1 MVRPGFGRA
10 TTPTIT
16 ASDRLDRTR
25 ALVTNGPIPR
35 LEVVQAALDA
45 LRGHGLQCGAHSRQD
60 VDELRAGIERRGAHA
75 HLAID
80 APHLGQP
87 SRSASRAVRRGRR
100 SAGVLDRA
108 DVRLSIRVD
117 EEGRTFTRFDV
128 APDSA
133 IEFEH
138 VSDEKMLPTRIERIT
153 FMRHDER
160 IQFTPTSGA

>member
-1 MVRPGFGRA
+1 MSFRKPGHKGVFAGG
-10 TTPTIT
+10 TPVWLTQWQGISKDNYAGT
-16 ASDRLDRTR
+16 AKIKD
-25 ALVTNGPIPR
+25 GY
-35 LEVVQAALDA
+35 
-45 LRGHGLQCGAHSRQD
+45 
-60 VDELRAGIERRGAHA
+60 VDEPVTVSSDKLSPEQIG
-75 HLAID
+75 
-80 APHLGQP
+80 
-87 SRSASRAVRRGRR
+87 SATAWNING
-100 SAGVLDRA
+100 
-108 DVRLSIRVD
+108 VRLSIRVD